1 MKKLFALLL
10 AGMLLALGAC
20 GGEEERVSAP
30 SSLETEG
37 QKGDETATEEEMISS
52 REEETDEALPAEE
65 EETNSEEPKE
75 AAAPTVLTPEPVV
88 VSQPETIGE
97 PEAEKEQLTGPS
109 EEEGLASE
117 ESQPAE
123 PQSPAG
129 DTAVP
134 ITPPTKEE
142 AAAFIGRSV
151 SELTA
156 ALGEPADSSYAASC
170 MGEGGED
177 GELFYDGFTVYTY
190 RKDGQETVQDVL

>member
-37 QKGDETATEEEMISS
+37 QKEDETATEEEMISS

-75 AAAPTVLTPEPVV
+75 AAAPTVLTPEPVAAG
-88 VSQPETIGE
+88 QPEITGE
-97 PEAEKEQLTGPS
+97 PEEEREQPA
-109 EEEGLASE
+109 EEGLASE

-142 AAAFIGRSV
+142 AVAFIGRSV

>member
-37 QKGDETATEEEMISS
+37 QKEDETATEEEMISS

-75 AAAPTVLTPEPVV
+75 AAAPTVLTPEPVAAG
-88 VSQPETIGE
+88 QPEITGE
-97 PEAEKEQLTGPS
+97 PEEEREQPA
-109 EEEGLASE
+109 EEGLASE

>member
-37 QKGDETATEEEMISS
+37 QKEDETATEEEMISS

-75 AAAPTVLTPEPVV
+75 AAAPTVLTPEPVAAG
-88 VSQPETIGE
+88 QPEITGE
-97 PEAEKEQLTGPS
+97 PEEEREQPAEK
-109 EEEGLASE
+109 GLASE